1 MFDSRRPLKIG
12 VIVGIVV
19 VIVVVVALVRGG
31 GGSPIDTAMAFYRA
45 GNEGNYDKAY
55 SYLAPETQM
64 SWEMLGMMLP
74 SFDNAMD
81 DATRDGD
88 IARIE
93 SKQAMEYSGT
103 SATVRLTIY
112 YGDGDDTEDVLTLIK
127 VDGRWRIFTSVL
139 LITPSS
145 SYPW

>member
-1 MFDSRRPLKIG
+1 MFSSKLKIA
-12 VIVGIVV
+12 VIVGVV
-19 VIVVVVALVRGG
+19 IVIVVVVALVRGG

-45 GNEGNYDKAY
+45 GNEGDYNKAY

-64 SWEMLGMMLP
+64 SWEMLGMMMP

-81 DATRDGD
+81 DATKGGD
-88 IARIE
+88 ITRIE
-93 SKQAMEYSGT
+93 SKQAIEYSGAY
-103 SATVRLTIY
+103 ATVRLTIE
-112 YGDGDDTEDVLTLIK
+112 YGNGSQTEDVLTLMK
-127 VDGRWRIFTSVL
+127 VNGKWRIFTSVL